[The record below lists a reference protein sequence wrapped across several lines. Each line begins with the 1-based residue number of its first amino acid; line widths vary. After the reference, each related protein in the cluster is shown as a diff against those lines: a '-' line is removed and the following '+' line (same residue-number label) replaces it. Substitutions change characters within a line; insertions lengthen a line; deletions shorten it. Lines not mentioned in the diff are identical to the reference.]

1 MTSFTLNG
9 KPVQLDAEPE
19 MPLLWAIRD
28 LLGLTGTKYGCGQGL
43 CGACTVHVDGQA
55 QRSCVTPLSAIAG
68 KAITTIEGLS
78 TAGDHPVQQAW
89 IQNNVPQC
97 GYCQPGQIMSASA
110 LLAKNPNPTD
120 SDIDSAMSGNLCRCG
135 TYGRIRIAIQDAASR
150 LNNNNS
156 AAPYA
161 AFQENLGG

>member
-1 MTSFTLNG
+1 
-9 KPVQLDAEPE
+9 
-19 MPLLWAIRD
+19 
-28 LLGLTGTKYGCGQGL
+28 
-43 CGACTVHVDGQA
+43 
-55 QRSCVTPLSAIAG
+55 
-68 KAITTIEGLS
+68 
-78 TAGDHPVQQAW
+78 
-89 IQNNVPQC
+89 
-97 GYCQPGQIMSASA
+97 MSASA
-110 LLAKNPNPTD
+110 LLANNPNPTD